1 MAMWSSHNL
10 SRKIYCTFTRKDKT
24 VIHKW
29 IRVDTQGRGRVEFD
43 NGWYYY
49 TPAQV
54 ILESYNKGIHAVLPT
69 NIRTL
74 YFKYDTKGALDPATH
89 DDSWLTPQMF
99 KNLSKQNDV
108 ESLNRGS
115 EKALKTSKQGASILG
130 GGWLPIILIV
140 GIVAIGYLVWKQQSM
155 VNSLGMQSNVMQ
167 QQMLDIMNQLKNM
180 K

>member
-74 YFKYDTKGALDPATH
+74 YFKYDTKGALDPSTH

-115 EKALKTSKQGASILG
+115 EKALKTAKASGSILG
-130 GGWLPIILIV
+130 GGWMPIILV
-140 GIVAIGYLVWKQQSM
+140 VAIVAIGYLVWQQKGQIDK
-155 VNSLGMQSNVMQ
+155 LGFAINTLQEM
-167 QQMLDIMNQLKNM
+167 IMNK
-180 K
+180 